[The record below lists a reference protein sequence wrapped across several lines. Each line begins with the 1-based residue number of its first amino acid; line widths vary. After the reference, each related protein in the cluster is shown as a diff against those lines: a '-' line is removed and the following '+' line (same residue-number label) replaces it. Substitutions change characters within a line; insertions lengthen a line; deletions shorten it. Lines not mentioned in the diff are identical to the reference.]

1 MKFRNAIG
9 AVIREARIEKGM
21 TLRKLG
27 EKSSVTLAHI
37 SDVER
42 GNKEGSS
49 EILECLADGLG
60 VSLADLVI
68 MAGWKMKIYNEGVS
82 ALLEL
87 DLELKNL

>member
-1 MKFRNAIG
+1 MKFRTAIG
-9 AVIREARIEKGM
+9 KVIRETRIEKSM

-68 MAGWKMKIYNEGVS
+68 MAGWKMKIANEDIS

>member
-1 MKFRNAIG
+1 MKFRTAIG
-9 AVIREARIEKGM
+9 EVIRETRIEKSM

-27 EKSSVTLAHI
+27 EKSTVALAHI

-42 GNKEGSS
+42 GLKEGSS

-60 VSLADLVI
+60 VSLADLVV
-68 MAGWKMKIYNEGVS
+68 MAGWKMKIHNEGVS

-87 DLELKNL
+87 DLELRNL

>member
-1 MKFRNAIG
+1 MKFRTAIG
-9 AVIREARIEKGM
+9 KVIRETRIEKSM

-68 MAGWKMKIYNEGVS
+68 MAGWKMKIYNEGIS